1 MIRMWVMICINAIR
15 LLYLVPIMSHM
26 AKHPEKYTEEKCY
39 KLARHIV
46 RTMKFT
52 GAISTKSFGLENL
65 PSEGGYMMYP
75 NHQGKYDV
83 YGIVSTHPTPCTFVI
98 DRDKSNDIFVKQVV
112 DMVHAKRLDKQDPRQ
127 GLRIINEVAKEVEEG
142 RCYILFPEGE
152 YATENKNKLGD
163 FKAGCFKISLK
174 TKTPIVPV
182 VLWDSYKPFNS
193 LQFGPV
199 KTEVHFLDPI
209 PYEEFK
215 DMKTQEIA
223 AMVQG
228 RIQDKLDELKRE
240 KEK

>member
-1 MIRMWVMICINAIR
+1 MICINAIR

-152 YATENKNKLGD
+152 YVTENKNKLGD

-174 TKTPIVPV
+174 SKMPIVPV
-182 VLWDSYKPFNS
+182 VLVDSYKVFNG
-193 LQFGPV
+193 F
-199 KTEVHFLDPI
+199 FLDSFITKSQVHYLPPI
-209 PYEEFK
+209 YYEEYK
-215 DMKTQEIA
+215 EMKTFEIA
-223 AMVQG
+223 EMVKQ
-228 RIQDKLDELKRE
+228 RIQNKLEELAVC
-240 KEK
+240 